1 MAQGLLWL
9 FVLELPVP
17 EEPLVAEL
25 PLEPPREL
33 PLLPPWLPVSLVAL
47 ELLGA
52 FCMVLVL
59 LPEEVP

>member
-9 FVLELPVP
+9 FVLELLAP
-17 EEPLVAEL
+17 EEPLEVAEL

-33 PLLPPWLPVSLVAL
+33 PLLPPWLLVSLVVL

-52 FCMVLVL
+52 FCMVLLL
-59 LPEEVP
+59 LPE